1 MPETKKAAL
10 ARAKKLGY
18 PKSTVVKAST
28 GEHFIAPLGVTSAAG
43 KKAYAECRTRSED
56 KGKCAAISHTVD
68 KKARKKG

>member
-1 MPETKKAAL
+1 MPENKKAAL
-10 ARAKKLGY
+10 ARAKEI
-18 PKSTVVKAST
+18 
-28 GEHFIAPLGVTSAAG
+28 GEHFIAPLGVTSSAG

>member
-28 GEHFIAPLGVTSAAG
+28 GEHFIAPLGVTSSAS
-43 KKAYAECRTRSED
+43 KKAYAECRTQ
-56 KGKCAAISHTVD
+56 GKCAAISHTVD